1 MIPPTFQIGD
11 EVLITGPTG
20 YGSEKRMGEKFK
32 IETYHKEG
40 PAFGGRDFYSARGFP
55 WYPASSLQLAP
66 QFTIGNLVEVVRASN
81 YDSRHLVGEKFTI
94 DDIEGDRYTAVG
106 YPWIRADCLRLV
118 EELKIGD
125 WVEVIGPAVGGST
138 AERGSIFQIT
148 QDKTMCTGLSTLGK
162 AAYLPTSL
170 RKLTPEEIKQH
181 TNPGKQYPITP
192 TKDFD
197 ELTLRDVARMAGI
210 CKNEYGVWIST
221 LLKRAHETEDR
232 LSAIEKRL
240 DFVEKIQRGQAEYR
254 RNMLWMAGP

>member
-1 MIPPTFQIGD
+1 MTPPTFHIGD
-11 EVLITGPTG
+11 NVEVIGPSITGNDIHLG
-20 YGSEKRMGEKFK
+20 KRFK
-32 IETYHKEG
+32 IECMYVNPSQHIQFEPYDGTY
-40 PAFGGRDFYSARGFP
+40 
-55 WYPASSLQLAP
+55 YPASSLQLAP

-125 WVEVIGPAVGGST
+125 LVKVIGHPKGILRDIDIG
-138 AERGSIFQIT
+138 RIGQI
-148 QDKTMCTGLSTLGK
+148 DKIGANAGRQVFGYYYDSS
-162 AAYLPTSL
+162 AL

-192 TKDFD
+192 AKDFD

-240 DFVEKIQRGQAEYR
+240 DFVEQIQRTEYK
-254 RNMLWMAGP
+254 RNGLWAAGP